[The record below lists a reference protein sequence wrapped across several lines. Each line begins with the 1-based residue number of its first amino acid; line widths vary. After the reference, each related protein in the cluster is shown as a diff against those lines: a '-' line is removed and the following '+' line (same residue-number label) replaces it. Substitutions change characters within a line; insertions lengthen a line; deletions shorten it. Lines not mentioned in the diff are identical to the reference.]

1 VLERVTLAQVVEFVV
16 EMLVDLS
23 RGTILDEKPA
33 QNALA
38 THPKNLTK
46 IRTLSASPSTY
57 FNSLSDEVHQRRD
70 SFISDFVPW
79 HPGVLSTFPL
89 TETPVPADPT
99 SSS

>member
-1 VLERVTLAQVVEFVV
+1 MLEGVTLAQVVEFMV

-46 IRTLSASPSTY
+46 IRTLSAKP
-57 FNSLSDEVHQRRD
+57 FDIFQLFE
-70 SFISDFVPW
+70 
-79 HPGVLSTFPL
+79 
-89 TETPVPADPT
+89 
-99 SSS
+99 